1 MKILKSII
9 AAAAVIGLGAVN
21 TSCSDWLDYTPK
33 DKQTYDQQ
41 FATQAGFHSTANG
54 IYTQMSGSNLY
65 GYNLSYGP
73 IDVMASMY
81 NVPSANTSMYEYYNG
96 TWTGQ
101 YASAGFKSIWTTAY
115 NTLLNINV
123 LLEALDEKSE
133 GVLTPDDQKLM
144 KGEMLALRAMIHLDL
159 VRLFGPRYNS
169 PTGLTVPYAE
179 TAEIIRRDRLPLNEI
194 IHDYIIRDLNEAE
207 KLLKDVDP
215 VLTEGVQVGD
225 GGEEGNWWRYR
236 QLRMNYYAVCLLKA
250 RAYMWMNEKAEA
262 LAEALKITDDANAK
276 SAFPWVDATRL
287 LGNGSNPDRIFSSE
301 CLFGFYNNKLS
312 SIFDYHFVGSLDP
325 AIVLQTRKNYL
336 DILFVNSTDYRR
348 QTQWTSS
355 ASSVADYDF
364 CKYKGFKVNANT
376 PEFWGLF
383 FGLMRKS
390 EAYLIVA
397 EALLDTDQ
405 AAALTYLNELRKA
418 RGIEDM
424 ADSSTKAAILK
435 QIKFEY
441 LRDMRGEGQ
450 IYFMFK
456 RFRQVFGQYY
466 GGDNQFDGGGA
477 SLDFET
483 PSTNVRYTVPIPAD
497 ETY

>member
-1 MKILKSII
+1 MKIFKSII

-21 TSCSDWLDYTPK
+21 TSCSDWLDYSPK

-54 IYTQMSGSNLY
+54 IYTQISGRNLY

-73 IDVMASMY
+73 IDVMATMY
-81 NVPSANTSMYEYYNG
+81 NVPQSNRSLYEYYNG
-96 TWTGQ
+96 TWNGEV
-101 YASAGFKSIWTTAY
+101 ASAGLKSIWTDAY
-115 NTLLNINV
+115 NSILNINV
-123 LLEALDEKSE
+123 LLDALNEKSE
-133 GVLTPDDQKLM
+133 GVLIPDDQKLM

-179 TAEIIRRDRLPLNEI
+179 TSEIISRDRLPLNEI

-225 GGEEGNWWRYR
+225 GGDEGNWWRYR

-250 RAYMWMNEKAEA
+250 RAYIWMNEKSEA
-262 LAEALKITDDANAK
+262 MAEALKITDDSKAQ
-276 SAFPWVDATRL
+276 SAFPWVDPARL
-287 LGNGSNPDRIFSSE
+287 LGNGTNPDRIFSTE
-301 CLFGFYNNKLS
+301 CLFGFYNNSLS
-312 SIFDYHFVGSLDP
+312 SIFDYTFVGSLD
-325 AIVLQTRKNYL
+325 AAVLLSPRRGYL
-336 DILFVNSTDYRR
+336 DILFVNSGDYRR
-348 QTQWTSS
+348 QSQWAAS
-355 ASSVADYDF
+355 ASSSSEFDF
-364 CKYKGFKVNANT
+364 TKYKGFRVNSDN
-376 PEFWGLF
+376 PEFWGSF

-397 EALLDTDQ
+397 EALLDTDKT
-405 AAALTYLNELRKA
+405 AALTYLNQVRQA
-418 RGIEDM
+418 RGVEGMDASASN
-424 ADSSTKAAILK
+424 ADVLK

-477 SLDFET
+477 SMDFEE
-483 PSTNVRYTVPIPAD
+483 PSTNTRYSVPVPAD